1 MQQKNSVYHFLLKMN
16 LIILCIELAMFT
28 HISCMYADS
37 SFFNNCQML
46 AQTFPNCQH
55 RLQNLMIKNL
65 NRLTIWDTNHKQT
78 NTLRWRKTHNI

>member
-1 MQQKNSVYHFLLKMN
+1 
-16 LIILCIELAMFT
+16 
-28 HISCMYADS
+28 MYADS
-37 SFFNNCQML
+37 SFLNNCQML